1 MITCTYHTHYL
12 GPCLSVTDCYA
23 TRSRLR
29 GHIQTIE
36 DTKDKCFVVFL
47 AISDMFVG
55 LGFDAN
61 ADDVPDDIRNRL
73 YSFYSYPAGVLLDP
87 N

>member
-12 GPCLSVTDCYA
+12 GPGLSVTDCYEI
-23 TRSRLR
+23 TSRLR

-47 AISDMFVG
+47 AIFDMFVV
-55 LGFDAN
+55 LGFEAN
-61 ADDVPDDIRNRL
+61 AANVPDNIRNRL